1 MLNKSV
7 VERVLLR
14 ASETGA
20 DFAELFVEQG
30 RDLHLSMGAGKVN
43 AAASGM
49 ESGVGVRLFKNDLTA
64 YAYTNDLSEAGLM
77 KAAAKAAAAISDSN
91 LIKNI
96 NLVDYSIENIH
107 QIEQCLFGKSRGELI
122 DFMRRGS
129 DRLYAESSLIRRADV
144 SLSEKQRHILVAN
157 SDGLWAEDDRN
168 YARYS
173 LSVIAEDGTEK
184 FSGFKTRGAMC
195 GCELFD
201 YETATAMAA
210 ELVCDSVEML
220 RAENCP
226 AGKMPVVICPEIGGI
241 LFHEACGHSLE
252 ATSVAKN
259 ASVFAGRLGQQ
270 IANEKVTLID
280 DGTLPNH
287 WGSVNM
293 DDEGHKTQRNVLI
306 EKGMLKGYLIDR
318 FNGRK
323 MGMAAT
329 GSSRRQDYSFLP
341 TSRMTNTFVAAGTD
355 NPEDII
361 ASTPNGIY
369 VAQIKGGS
377 VQPQSGEFNFS
388 VNRAYLIED
397 GKITKP
403 VKGAKLIGTGA
414 EVLMNIDMVGSD
426 LKVGGCG
433 ICGSASGGVPVGNG
447 QPTLRVKEMTVG
459 GQK

>member
-1 MLNKSV
+1 M
-7 VERVLLR
+7 
-14 ASETGA
+14 
-20 DFAELFVEQG
+20 
-30 RDLHLSMGAGKVN
+30 
-43 AAASGM
+43 
-49 ESGVGVRLFKNDLTA
+49 
-64 YAYTNDLSEAGLM
+64 
-77 KAAAKAAAAISDSN
+77 
-91 LIKNI
+91 
-96 NLVDYSIENIH
+96 
-107 QIEQCLFGKSRGELI
+107 
-122 DFMRRGS
+122 
-129 DRLYAESSLIRRADV
+129 
-144 SLSEKQRHILVAN
+144 AN

-201 YETATAMAA
+201 DEAATAMAA
-210 ELVCDSVEML
+210 ELVRDSVEML

-318 FNGRK
+318 F
-323 MGMAAT
+323 
-329 GSSRRQDYSFLP
+329 
-341 TSRMTNTFVAAGTD
+341 
-355 NPEDII
+355 
-361 ASTPNGIY
+361 
-369 VAQIKGGS
+369 
-377 VQPQSGEFNFS
+377 
-388 VNRAYLIED
+388 
-397 GKITKP
+397 
-403 VKGAKLIGTGA
+403 
-414 EVLMNIDMVGSD
+414 
-426 LKVGGCG
+426 
-433 ICGSASGGVPVGNG
+433 
-447 QPTLRVKEMTVG
+447 
-459 GQK
+459 